1 MLMSNA
7 FLSISYNFG
16 NHHLT
21 SLLWSGSTVSKSEQ
35 SENFMLLGFLG
46 STFSASSSLERR
58 DIFSFRS
65 WSSVRPTKSL
75 ELGLLLV
82 GLLPDPPGLLLKD
95 GPGLLGDLGLL
106 GLDFA
111 GPGIS
116 LDIKDDNILSCP
128 KILSLTSLE
137 FATFP
142 DSGPRCSRSC
152 LSPLSHH
159 HNPLTR
165 T

>member
-1 MLMSNA
+1 ML
-7 FLSISYNFG
+7 FYIFISFNFG
-16 NHHLT
+16 NLHLT
-21 SLLWSGSTVSKSEQ
+21 SLLLSGSTVSNSEQ

-46 STFSASSSLERR
+46 STFSVSSSLERR
-58 DIFSFRS
+58 DIFSFLS

-116 LDIKDDNILSCP
+116 LNIKDDNILSCAN
-128 KILSLTSLE
+128 ILSLTWLE
-137 FATFP
+137 FATFL
-142 DSGPRCSRSC
+142 DSGPRCSQSC
-152 LSPLSHH
+152 LSPQSHH
-159 HNPLTR
+159 HNPSTR